1 VEWQTQEE
9 ENTAYCCDHNSTL
22 PSMDASRR
30 PRPLRVSQMK
40 ISDERGVED
49 ETPRNPAPFLWPI
62 TLPIHEVLMPP
73 APTTNVKQ
81 PPDGV
86 TWVVVNQTGR
96 RGRNGRWGERAD
108 GDWLQTRDMEGGVDV
123 HGWRQLECDS

>member
-1 VEWQTQEE
+1 MRARCEVRQTGGVADQEE
-9 ENTAYCCDHNSTL
+9 ENTADCCDHNSTL

-49 ETPRNPAPFLWPI
+49 ETPQNAASFLWPI

-73 APTTNVKQ
+73 APATNVQ
-81 PPDGV
+81 
-86 TWVVVNQTGR
+86 
-96 RGRNGRWGERAD
+96 
-108 GDWLQTRDMEGGVDV
+108 
-123 HGWRQLECDS
+123 